1 MRLSQKKLYFCSKIM
16 KPFTNSQK
24 ISVMRVLLDII
35 YADNRVDYRE
45 TALFKDLVTLFE
57 LSSDVADMIEHRS
70 AIISLLD
77 IKEMDDEQKEYI
89 AVLMDKMIKVDE
101 DININEVAIYDIV
114 IDYCKIQLPFNA

>member
-1 MRLSQKKLYFCSKIM
+1 M

-45 TALFKDLVTLFE
+45 TALFKDLVTQFE

-77 IKEMDDEQKEYI
+77 IKEMDNEQKEYI
-89 AVLMDKMIKVDE
+89 AFLMDKMIKIDE

-114 IDYCKIQLPFNA
+114 IDYCGIPLPFQA